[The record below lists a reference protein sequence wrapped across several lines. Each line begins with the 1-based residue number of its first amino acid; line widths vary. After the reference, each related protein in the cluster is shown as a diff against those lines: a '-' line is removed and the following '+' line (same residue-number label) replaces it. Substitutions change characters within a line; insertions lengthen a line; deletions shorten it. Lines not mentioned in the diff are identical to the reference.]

1 MAEPSPDQVAYC
13 SAMQNLREAIAGYRI
28 RLAQETNEHKRD
40 ALLAVALEYLER
52 YLCHSQCCNP
62 AMDAELISEV
72 SAMRHHAYL
81 AHSAT

>member
-1 MAEPSPDQVAYC
+1 MPPMSTDMAPLC

-52 YLCHSQCCNP
+52 YDSMQERCYLP
-62 AMDAELISEV
+62 M
-72 SAMRHHAYL
+72 SAPICKANSLYQVM
-81 AHSAT
+81 